1 MKLKLVEPLKYLF
14 KDEVRMLGLEL
25 NLSKEIISRHPFPG
39 PGLAKP
45 GPGKGCLEIISLLKF
60 NSRPNILTS
69 SLNKYFNGSTNFN
82 FILFGKPPTLWW
94 DLIFEVWLPVTDLL
108 SIRSG
113 YRVPWAKN
121 FTFFIFFA
129 YFSKSLINKF
139 KRKFDR
145 VLWND

>member
-1 MKLKLVEPLKYLF
+1 M
-14 KDEVRMLGLEL
+14 
-25 NLSKEIISRHPFPG
+25 PG
-39 PGLAKP
+39 ILIDKP
-45 GPGKGCLEIISLLKF
+45 GQWKGCLEIIYLLKF

-82 FILFGKPPTLWW
+82 FILFGRPPTLWW
-94 DLIFEVWLPVTDLL
+94 DLIFDVWLPVTDLL
-108 SIRSG
+108 SIKSG

-139 KRKFDR
+139 PIIFLFFYGS
-145 VLWND
+145 VTFFNLLINNCSAFT